1 MKPISVR
8 FKCFGP
14 YMEEQTVDFEKLSNN
29 GIFLICG
36 ETGSGKTTI
45 LDAICYALFGKSS
58 GGLRQGIEVMR
69 CKSAKK
75 ADKTI
80 VEYIFEC
87 NGNRYRFHRELR
99 YGTKNLIEEDG
110 CEILQNDEFVP
121 IFQNPK
127 ATVVNK
133 KAEEI
138 LGLTY
143 DQFCQVVMLPQGKFE
158 RLLVSNSEEKEKIL
172 TSLFHADKWNEIVLG
187 VKAKVEEETKRL
199 EKELADIQ
207 SQLRVCGCTSVDGLK
222 EKLTALEEEL
232 VSLTTAVQEAEHS
245 KQQAAKAYEEAI
257 KDNEIFTALESYRKK
272 LYALKQQTEEYAR
285 RQKALQLSEAADAIR
300 GIHEAYS
307 AAKDTADKA
316 EADLKSA
323 VSALSTAEESD
334 RAAKKEKEQHDE
346 GRASYDSDKETLMR
360 LKDARDLYAS
370 IGEKKKAVEAF
381 AKEEKEKETA
391 AEATKQAYDAARDQW
406 EKAKAENDAAVSAYQ
421 EISKKYTA
429 NIAGNLASKLKDGAA
444 CPVCGS
450 THHPAPAELTEGV
463 SISEDDVETANQ
475 AINTTSATLSAAK
488 SAMDDAQVES
498 KQADDA
504 FTASQQETAAAKVEY
519 EVSLKNIIE
528 GIKSTVELLLRSDI
542 AKSRKKELRKLMV
555 FFAEVDTLDLYN
567 IDWRM
572 QYNRNNQTYQML
584 IAICYLVVK
593 GLLQTQT
600 AGETK
605 LMDFFDE
612 QRMCRLYEKFILE
625 YYRKHHPGIKA
636 NPSQI
641 PWQLDNGISD
651 MLPVMQTDI
660 MLSQGDRVLIID
672 AKYYGH
678 TTQQQFGINTL
689 HSGNL
694 YQIFTYV
701 KNKEHELASKAHE
714 VAGMLLY
721 AKTDELVLPNNE
733 YQMSGNRIIVRTLN
747 LDCSFNEITNQ
758 LDGIA
763 SSFFYAKA

>member
-187 VKAKVEEETKRL
+187 VKTKVEEETKRL
-199 EKELADIQ
+199 EKELADIH
-207 SQLRVCGCTSVDGLK
+207 SQLRVYGCTSVDGLK

-232 VSLTTAVQEAEHS
+232 VSLTTAVQEAEHC
-245 KQQAAKAYEEAI
+245 KQQAAKAYEDSI
-257 KDNEIFTALESYRKK
+257 IDNEFFNALESYRKK

-316 EADLKSA
+316 EADLRSA

-346 GRASYDSDKETLMR
+346 CRASYDSDKETLMR

-391 AEATKQAYDAARDQW
+391 AEATKQAYDAARNQW

-421 EISKKYTA
+421 EISKGQAPMYYAEGTHPAIIDKEMFEMVRVEMQRRKDEKVTAVGNSKYT
-429 NIAGNLASKLKDGAA
+429 SKYPFSGLLICGECGHKLRRHVRRVGSGLMVPAWGCSNRISNGRAA
-444 CPVCGS
+444 CDS
-450 THHPAPAELTEGV
+450 HHVNEDTLQNTYTAAIRDMIEDAEEIMTAVKESAGLVMEPENRAALDRIEQEIIDLQNAVLELHKAKQQRSVTAADYAAQIKEYSQRMQELEAQQAELQTTENRYGEV
-463 SISEDDVETANQ
+463 KLWLDSFAEHIQ
-475 AINTTSATLSAAK
+475 IGAIMN
-488 SAMDDAQVES
+488 
-498 KQADDA
+498 ADDSMIMKQLVEQIIVGDDGIEVH
-504 FTASQQETAAAKVEY
+504 FKCGIVAS
-519 EVSLKNIIE
+519 
-528 GIKSTVELLLRSDI
+528 
-542 AKSRKKELRKLMV
+542 
-555 FFAEVDTLDLYN
+555 
-567 IDWRM
+567 
-572 QYNRNNQTYQML
+572 
-584 IAICYLVVK
+584 
-593 GLLQTQT
+593 
-600 AGETK
+600 
-605 LMDFFDE
+605 
-612 QRMCRLYEKFILE
+612 
-625 YYRKHHPGIKA
+625 H
-636 NPSQI
+636 
-641 PWQLDNGISD
+641 
-651 MLPVMQTDI
+651 
-660 MLSQGDRVLIID
+660 
-672 AKYYGH
+672 
-678 TTQQQFGINTL
+678 
-689 HSGNL
+689 
-694 YQIFTYV
+694 
-701 KNKEHELASKAHE
+701 
-714 VAGMLLY
+714 
-721 AKTDELVLPNNE
+721 E
-733 YQMSGNRIIVRTLN
+733 YQ
-747 LDCSFNEITNQ
+747 
-758 LDGIA
+758 
-763 SSFFYAKA
+763 